1 MITIGKERMA
11 AQIVRSF
18 NCSYCFNCGVPI
30 VFGRNVSVRDF
41 QVMSYSLANLDV
53 FSY

>member
-1 MITIGKERMA
+1 MEKLEA
-11 AQIVRSF
+11 LLD
-18 NCSYCFNCGVPI
+18 GVPI